1 MKRLLNSLIIILFT
15 VLGLALVWA
24 ILELPSPHV
33 HLPDQVLAQISASG
47 VTHPVTAVLLN
58 FRGYDTLL
66 EVAVLLLALLGV
78 LAQTGF
84 RKQRSIP
91 VSNLLIRSN
100 LQTLQWLARVLVPLM
115 VLVAGYLLW
124 AGAHQSGGAFQAGAV
139 LAAAG
144 VLLNLAGLLP
154 VWVTPA
160 RILRGGLVSG
170 LLIFLTVAA
179 AVMVITPSGLLL
191 QYPPA
196 WAGALILLI
205 EAGLTLSLGLILV
218 GLFLSLSNDGPSKE
232 TEK

>member
-15 VLGLALVWA
+15 VLGLALVWT
-24 ILELPSPHV
+24 ILELPPPRV
-33 HLPDQVLAQISASG
+33 HLPDQVLAQISVSG

-78 LAQTGF
+78 LAQTRI
-84 RKQRSIP
+84 RKQQNISA
-91 VSNLLIRSN
+91 SNLFIHFN

-124 AGAHQSGGAFQAGAV
+124 AGAHQPGGAFQAGAV

-154 VWVTPA
+154 VWVTPT
-160 RILRGGLVSG
+160 RILRRGLVSG

-179 AVMVITPSGLLL
+179 TVMVITPSGLLL

-205 EAGLTLSLGLILV
+205 EAGLTLSLGFILV
-218 GLFLSLSNDGPSKE
+218 GLFLSLSNDGPGKE